1 MFNLDI
7 KRNTPITSENIG
19 QYDVD
24 KKEYNV
30 KDILNYSW
38 KIIPYDYNDNNND
51 MVYYELIIEG
61 RSIDNY
67 SKENVEIIDKN
78 NTLYMKTNNI
88 MCRHKLNN
96 IVREELSYY
105 LDKYKMAENKSKR
118 FNDMSPWEFF
128 DLKQK
133 FILFEDDLDKRGLN
147 LESFIHKSKHKQ
159 LDIINEEINDSTI
172 QDELLEFIIEM
183 ENVAEHMYN

>member
-1 MFNLDI
+1 MFDLDI

-19 QYDVD
+19 QYVN

-30 KDILNYSW
+30 RDISNYSW
-38 KIIPYDYNDNNND
+38 KIIPYDYNVNNND

-78 NTLYMKTNNI
+78 NTLYMKTNNTT
-88 MCRHKLNN
+88 CRHKLEN

-105 LDKYKMAENKSKR
+105 IDKYKMAENKSKR

-147 LESFIHKSKHKQ
+147 LESFIHKSKHEQ
-159 LDIINEEINDSTI
+159 LDIINEEIDDSTI